1 MDIDN
6 ILEEARSLSKDELN
20 DFLTFAFSKGEE
32 SLVKLAILLGADEEM
47 GNLYL
52 SACRVNDG
60 QIDMGEIL

>member
-1 MDIDN
+1 MDIES
-6 ILEEARSLSKDELN
+6 ILEEARNLPKDELN
-20 DFLTFAFSKGEE
+20 DLLNFAFAKGEE

-60 QIDMGEIL
+60 QIDMEEIL